1 MPETNGLS
9 GYGDVVKIHHVHVPS
24 QTAEDFITLDIN
36 IDKSIQWSATSTDR
50 WTQISLFLHGE
61 NRETLLQEI
70 IGIAYESA
78 RGCKENTRG
87 NNND

>member
-24 QTAEDFITLDIN
+24 QTAEDFITLDID
-36 IDKSIQWSATSTDR
+36 IDKSIQWNITSNER
-50 WTQISLFLHGE
+50 WTRISLFIQGE
-61 NRETLLQEI
+61 DREILLQEI

-78 RGCKENTRG
+78 KGCKENK
-87 NNND
+87 

>member
-24 QTAEDFITLDIN
+24 QTAEDFITLDID
-36 IDKSIQWSATSTDR
+36 IDKSIQWNISSNER
-50 WTQISLFLHGE
+50 WTRISLFIQGE
-61 NRETLLQEI
+61 DREILLQEI

-78 RGCKENTRG
+78 KGCKENK
-87 NNND
+87 